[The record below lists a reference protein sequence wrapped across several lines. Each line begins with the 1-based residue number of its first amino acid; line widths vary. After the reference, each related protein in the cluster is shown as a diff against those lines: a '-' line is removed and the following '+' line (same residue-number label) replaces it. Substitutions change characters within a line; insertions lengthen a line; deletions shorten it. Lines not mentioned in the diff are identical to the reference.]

1 MVEKLDTIL
10 QKAKNI
16 FMRYGLRSVTMD
28 DVCREMGISKKTLY
42 QFVSD
47 KSDLVKKS
55 IEHEIAVDKS
65 NVCKIHDMNLNAIE
79 EMLQINITVGE
90 KLKNLHPSLMFE
102 MQKYY
107 PAAWAVMSQ
116 YREGFIV
123 KVILENIKKGQSEG
137 LYRTDI
143 HPEIISKLYA
153 TKVELLADPSMAGV
167 VNFTPLQLFEENI
180 KYHIR
185 GISNNK
191 GQELLEKYLSTPKQ
205 SN

>member
-55 IEHEIAVDKS
+55 IEHEIAADKS
-65 NVCKIHDMNLNAIE
+65 NVCKIHDLNLNAIE
-79 EMLQINITVGE
+79 EMLQVNNTVGE
-90 KLKNLHPSLMFE
+90 KLKNLHPSLLFE

-107 PAAWAVMSQ
+107 PEAWAVMSQ
-116 YREGFIV
+116 YRREFIV
-123 KVILENIKKGQSEG
+123 KIIHENIIKGQTEG

-143 HPEIISKLYA
+143 NPDIISKLYA
-153 TKVELLADPSMAGV
+153 TKVELLTDLTV
-167 VNFTPLQLFEENI
+167 VNSMDFTPLQLFEENI

-185 GISNNK
+185 GISNAK
-191 GQELLEKYLSTPKQ
+191 GQDLLEKYLTTHK
-205 SN
+205 

>member
-55 IEHEIAVDKS
+55 IEHEIAADKS
-65 NVCKIHDMNLNAIE
+65 NVCKIHDLNLNAIE
-79 EMLQINITVGE
+79 EMLQVNNTVGE
-90 KLKNLHPSLMFE
+90 KLKNLHPSLLFE

-107 PAAWAVMSQ
+107 PEAWAVMSQ
-116 YREGFIV
+116 YRREFIV
-123 KVILENIKKGQSEG
+123 KIIHENIIKGQTEG

-143 HPEIISKLYA
+143 NPDIISKLYA
-153 TKVELLADPSMAGV
+153 TKVELLTDLTV
-167 VNFTPLQLFEENI
+167 VNSMDFTPLQLFEENI

-185 GISNNK
+185 SISNAK
-191 GQELLEKYLSTPKQ
+191 GQDLLEKYLTTHK
-205 SN
+205 